1 MQADPTQAF
10 KAFLDV
16 YGKAYAPGQF
26 AERLAVFRANVD
38 FIAQHN
44 SQNAGYELGINQFAD
59 LTFDEFSETHMGL
72 LPLGANGSYQYA
84 HSYHL
89 APQIFCSPLL
99 STLIIYS
106 CCPSTLQ
113 VGEPQLPVC

>member
-44 SQNAGYELGINQFAD
+44 SQNAGYELGVNQFAD
-59 LTFDEFSETHMGL
+59 LTFDEFSKTHMGL

-84 HSYHL
+84 HPFHL
-89 APQIFCSPLL
+89 APQIFCIPVL
-99 STLIIYS
+99 STL
-106 CCPSTLQ
+106 
-113 VGEPQLPVC
+113 VV